1 MYNKEKNVVK
11 HLLLEFDKVIAKIEA
26 EIQREIS
33 RKTIQADLER
43 NIIT

>member
-11 HLLLEFDKVIAKIEA
+11 NLLLEFDKVIAKIEA
-26 EIQREIS
+26 GIQREIS

-43 NIIT
+43 NLIT